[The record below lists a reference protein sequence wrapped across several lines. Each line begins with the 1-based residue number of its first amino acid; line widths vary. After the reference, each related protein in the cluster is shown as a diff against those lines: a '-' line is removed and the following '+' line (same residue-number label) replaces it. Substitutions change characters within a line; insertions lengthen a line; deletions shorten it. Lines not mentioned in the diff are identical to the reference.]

1 MLLKSCKSAKIEVTT
16 NNKQQTTNIFTRR
29 KTTMNILA
37 STVIALS
44 LFGGSNAATPHNEVH
59 VNESGV
65 LFTVQGSSGSLT
77 GVTV

>member
-1 MLLKSCKSAKIEVTT
+1 
-16 NNKQQTTNIFTRR
+16 
-29 KTTMNILA
+29 MNILA

-44 LFGGSNAATPHNEVH
+44 LFGGSNASTPHNEVH

-65 LFTVQGSSGSLT
+65 LFTVQGSSGSLA